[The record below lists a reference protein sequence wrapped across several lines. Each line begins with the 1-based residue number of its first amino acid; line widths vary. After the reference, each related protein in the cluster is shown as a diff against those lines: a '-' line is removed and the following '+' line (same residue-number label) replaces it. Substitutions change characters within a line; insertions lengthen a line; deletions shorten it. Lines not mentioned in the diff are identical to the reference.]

1 MIVQSINILIIIH
14 KAVTQVQPELQSVWV
29 EAGMYILP
37 TYNLKQTYPAVW
49 KVLSLYIL
57 HMT

>member
-14 KAVTQVQPELQSVWV
+14 KAVTQVQPELRSVLV

-37 TYNLKQTYPAVW
+37 TYNLQPTYPAV
-49 KVLSLYIL
+49 
-57 HMT
+57 